1 MTRELTYEP
10 DDGETISAHL
20 DEFVARGRRAQATTD
35 AILARFT
42 PDVELTPTPEDGVG
56 HDAMTCH
63 HPVCRETRRI
73 LTARANR
80 VRKD

>member
-1 MTRELTYEP
+1 MKELTYEP

-20 DEFVARGRRAQATTD
+20 DEFVLRGRKAQQAAD

-42 PDVELTPTPEDGVG
+42 PDVDPTPTEDEAAR
-56 HDAMTCH
+56 HDPMTCH